1 MTPNHRRPTPAELAA
16 YADGELGAEARRAV
30 ESWLADHPDAAA
42 EVETQQHFATLWRAS
57 AAPEPGQV
65 AWAGVLA
72 RVENG
77 LAAGAGPPKPEK
89 RRATRLLWLLAGLT
103 TAAAVA
109 LTVWSL
115 GWPDQSLEEPSAEQ
129 NGEEPFA
136 VLADDDVEIMSIH
149 ADDTSALVVGEP
161 PVPEPVILAAAEDI
175 SLHNIEPDADGMVPG
190 MVQGEPSGPSMIV
203 APLGTK
209 D

>member
-1 MTPNHRRPTPAELAA
+1 VN
-16 YADGELGAEARRAV
+16 ARA
-30 ESWLADHPDAAA
+30 LID
-42 EVETQQHFATLWRAS
+42 
-57 AAPEPGQV
+57 
-65 AWAGVLA
+65 
-72 RVENG
+72 
-77 LAAGAGPPKPEK
+77 
-89 RRATRLLWLLAGLT
+89 

-115 GWPDQSLEEPSAEQ
+115 GWPNQSLEEASAEQ

-161 PVPEPVILAAAEDI
+161 PVPEPVILAAADDI